1 MIYQEKLLS
10 YQSAGGILAMDAR
23 KLSNKVTADQA
34 VNVVRQAVSMKR
46 Y

>member
-1 MIYQEKLLS
+1 MIYQEKLFS
-10 YQSAGGILAMDAR
+10 YQSAGGIWAR
-23 KLSNKVTADQA
+23 KSTNKVTADQA